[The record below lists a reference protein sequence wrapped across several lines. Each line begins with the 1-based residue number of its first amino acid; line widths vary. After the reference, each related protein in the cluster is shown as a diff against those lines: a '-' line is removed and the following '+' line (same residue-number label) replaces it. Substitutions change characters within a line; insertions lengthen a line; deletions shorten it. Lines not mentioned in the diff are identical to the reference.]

1 MRPQP
6 RLLNVGIGSDE
17 AMNQNKGGEV
27 TPELLIQQW
36 VDKLK
41 GLGFTDFQLF
51 NNGCDL
57 WGCRGPIQVNMDA
70 MRGGMMQGLVTI
82 ELYRFGPA
90 CEAIFRG
97 TFEGALNELTEKL
110 EKLEASIPTAKE
122 EIAKLLAE
130 VKE

>member
-1 MRPQP
+1 M
-6 RLLNVGIGSDE
+6 
-17 AMNQNKGGEV
+17 

-36 VDKLK
+36 VDKLE

-51 NNGCDL
+51 NNGRDL
-57 WGCRGPIQVNMDA
+57 WACRGPIHVSMDA
-70 MRGGMMQGLVTI
+70 MKGGMMQGLVTI

-97 TFEGALNELTEKL
+97 TFDGALNELTEKL

-122 EIAKLLAE
+122 EIAKLLAD